1 MPRAWHIILIAAL
14 YALLIPIE
22 APDFAVYFYPWLD
35 HIHAS
40 GPVSAFREPFANYS
54 PPYLYLL
61 AAVSVLPIPQLIMVK
76 LLALVALAW
85 LAFAVQR
92 LCIALRIDR
101 PWAAAMF
108 FLCLPTAILNGPGL
122 GQCDGFWIAPCL
134 LALASAAEKR
144 TGWMAAWAGVAFAF
158 KPQAVLMFPLFAVI
172 AVQQKEWRVLLLP
185 PLIYLSAITPAA
197 LVGWPLKDLLLVY
210 GRQAASDFL
219 GNAPNLWAI
228 PLSLGY
234 SGSVLAGYAAAAVAA
249 VAFVLYYFRR
259 GLDRD
264 VLLRAALLGSLLFPF
279 LLPRMHERYFFLADV
294 LALILVCRRQDP
306 QSLAIFAAVQIGSL
320 LSILGYLWPSPLANE
335 VGSVVM
341 AGALLALIISVARGG
356 TEKGR
361 QPASREITS
370 PGLAVP
376 KGHE

>member
-1 MPRAWHIILIAAL
+1 
-14 YALLIPIE
+14 
-22 APDFAVYFYPWLD
+22 
-35 HIHAS
+35 
-40 GPVSAFREPFANYS
+40 
-54 PPYLYLL
+54 
-61 AAVSVLPIPQLIMVK
+61 
-76 LLALVALAW
+76 
-85 LAFAVQR
+85 
-92 LCIALRIDR
+92 
-101 PWAAAMF
+101 
-108 FLCLPTAILNGPGL
+108 
-122 GQCDGFWIAPCL
+122 
-134 LALASAAEKR
+134 
-144 TGWMAAWAGVAFAF
+144 
-158 KPQAVLMFPLFAVI
+158 
-172 AVQQKEWRVLLLP
+172 LLLP

-249 VAFVLYYFRR
+249 VAFVLYYLRR
-259 GLDRD
+259 ELDRD